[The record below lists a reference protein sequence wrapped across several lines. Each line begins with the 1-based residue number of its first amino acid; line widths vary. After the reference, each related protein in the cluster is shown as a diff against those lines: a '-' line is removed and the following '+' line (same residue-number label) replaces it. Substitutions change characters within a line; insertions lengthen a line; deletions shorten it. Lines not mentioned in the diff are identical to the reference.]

1 MKTTTLLLSI
11 TILFFIGCN
20 AQKNESG
27 NKRDAGITKI
37 ENGQVIISNPELEY
51 EVIIIDPGFER
62 WFFANRK
69 PKNYFD
75 LNFLEMKNR
84 RWVQVWNSRAM
95 RGSDLIEYTIDYNAQ
110 TNYGYEVN
118 YMLYHYLLYFQEAN
132 RIKLD

>member
-1 MKTTTLLLSI
+1 MKTSTLLLSI

-20 AQKNESG
+20 AQKDNSG
-27 NKRDAGITKI
+27 NKSDAGITKI

-51 EVIIIDPGFER
+51 EVIIMDPGFER